1 MSIFDKFTKKT
12 EDQSAV
18 AEEVV
23 SKKETAKVNVAKKDA
38 DNKKEVKAES
48 PKTESVKTSGQ
59 VYGILVK
66 PLITEKAANLARIN
80 QYVFAVSNK
89 ANKIQI
95 SQAIEAKYGIKPVS
109 VNVLNNSGK
118 TIRRGR
124 DTGRTKDWRKAM
136 VTLPA
141 GKTIQIH
148 EGV

>member
-12 EDQSAV
+12 DDQSAI

-23 SKKETAKVNVAKKDA
+23 SKPETAKVDIAKKDA
-38 DNKKEVKAES
+38 DNKKEVKNDVTVKIVK
-48 PKTESVKTSGQ
+48 KT
-59 VYGILVK
+59 YGILVK
-66 PLITEKAANLARIN
+66 PLITEKAANLAQLN
-80 QYVFAVSNK
+80 QYVFAVANK

-95 SQAIEAKYGIKPVS
+95 SQAIEARYGIKPVS

-118 TIRRGR
+118 TVRRGR
-124 DTGRTKDWRKAM
+124 DTGRTKDWRKAI